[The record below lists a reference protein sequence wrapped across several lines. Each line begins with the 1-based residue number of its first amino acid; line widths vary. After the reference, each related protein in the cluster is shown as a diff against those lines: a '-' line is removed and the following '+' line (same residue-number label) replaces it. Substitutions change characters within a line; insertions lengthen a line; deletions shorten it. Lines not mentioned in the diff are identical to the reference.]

1 MSPETHNNHRRR
13 SQATAIITKLLHQNS
28 NANDEPRTTA
38 AVSLS
43 LSQTQQQQK
52 PPITIMHHNHHHHH
66 HQQHQHHNSDHSV
79 ESCCGSSSP
88 HYHHL
93 NHQSDQHIH
102 LHHNIIQ
109 LENNNI
115 NEATTN
121 SSYYL
126 DPPQSNTLDVELLND
141 VVDEEPLNHD
151 DDKDHQEQSVTASN
165 STVFTWLEHN
175 YNEPTSVIN
184 NANVAPTNTSA
195 SSISM
200 MAMSGEEETTEE
212 IPHMVLVNQ
221 SASSSSSQHHIETVT
236 TNNND
241 ERATASSQ
249 SYTITTSECCDTRE
263 LNRMLSCYCLLERM
277 GIRGEMAVKLTCSV
291 CHTRFE
297 SLEKLSEH
305 KQLNKTCLNGVRFG
319 DGEEIDEDDEN
330 EDLLVLDNQVTSNTT
345 TIQNNQGPVKL
356 MLVQINDEPLDELI
370 LEVGSASIK
379 VDFMVLIFIC

>member
-1 MSPETHNNHRRR
+1 M
-13 SQATAIITKLLHQNS
+13 
-28 NANDEPRTTA
+28 
-38 AVSLS
+38 
-43 LSQTQQQQK
+43 
-52 PPITIMHHNHHHHH
+52 
-66 HQQHQHHNSDHSV
+66 
-79 ESCCGSSSP
+79 
-88 HYHHL
+88 
-93 NHQSDQHIH
+93 
-102 LHHNIIQ
+102 
-109 LENNNI
+109 
-115 NEATTN
+115 
-121 SSYYL
+121 
-126 DPPQSNTLDVELLND
+126 ELLND
-141 VVDEEPLNHD
+141 VVDEEPLNH

-184 NANVAPTNTSA
+184 NANAAPTNTSA

-212 IPHMVLVNQ
+212 IPHMVLINQ
-221 SASSSSSQHHIETVT
+221 SSSSSSSQHHIETVT
-236 TNNND
+236 TSNTD

-319 DGEEIDEDDEN
+319 DGEEIDDDDEN

-370 LEVGSASIK
+370 LEVGSGSIK
-379 VDFMVLIFIC
+379 VDFMVLLKSKN